1 MSDGLEVKGL
11 RETVR
16 TLEKFGVEV
25 ADLKAAFK
33 RIGTLVSTEAKSL
46 VSTRTGKLA
55 GNIRPSNTKNKS
67 VIRAG
72 SAGVPYAGP
81 INYGWNKRGI
91 APSYFMER
99 AVTSMQDEVK
109 QELDQELHG
118 LIRGL
123 GLDK

>member
-1 MSDGLEVKGL
+1 MTGVEVRGL

-33 RIGTLVSTEAKSL
+33 RIGTLVVNEAKSL
-46 VSTRTGKLA
+46 APHRTGKLA
-55 GNIRPSNTKNKS
+55 GNIRASNTKNKS
-67 VIRAG
+67 VIRDG
-72 SAGVPYAGP
+72 SAAVPYAGP
-81 INYGWNKRGI
+81 INYGWAKRGI

-99 AVTSMQDEVK
+99 AVTAKQGEVK
-109 QELDQELHG
+109 DQLDAELHG